1 MRDTPKWQRPIE
13 IPPEA
18 MAADPA
24 EHPPH
29 QPARD
34 IPLDKAQTVEDDTSL
49 ELPPSPPQ
57 SNVRS
62 RGWLVPLLGTLVVL
76 AIGAELYRLISWS
89 ISTHPLL
96 GGAFSLLTLL
106 LMLVVGIEI
115 RRGLSG
121 SRQLRQVQGLQQQAE
136 ALLQQ
141 TSHGDST
148 ALLHQL
154 EQRYHHTA
162 LKNELQGAIT
172 QLDSSYNDREIIQYL
187 SRHALNQADRTAQRC
202 VQRYSVESGVMVAL
216 SPWASF
222 DMLLVAWRNLRMIRE
237 IATVYGIAPGLLTQ
251 GKLLKQVLQNLAFAG
266 ASEVAMDAGSALLG
280 SSLTSSLSA
289 RAGQGIGAG
298 LFTARTGLMT
308 IKLCRPLPE
317 PDRPKNMLQQIAKG
331 IVHRLTSGKPET
343 GTGRK

>member
-13 IPPEA
+13 LPPEA

-34 IPLDKAQTVEDDTSL
+34 IPLDKTQTVEDDTSL

-76 AIGAELYRLISWS
+76 AISAELYRLISWS
-89 ISTHPLL
+89 ISIHPLL

-216 SPWASF
+216 SPLGQFRYA
-222 DMLLVAWRNLRMIRE
+222 AGR
-237 IATVYGIAPGLLTQ
+237 
-251 GKLLKQVLQNLAFAG
+251 LAQPAHD
-266 ASEVAMDAGSALLG
+266 S
-280 SSLTSSLSA
+280 
-289 RAGQGIGAG
+289 
-298 LFTARTGLMT
+298 
-308 IKLCRPLPE
+308 
-317 PDRPKNMLQQIAKG
+317 
-331 IVHRLTSGKPET
+331 
-343 GTGRK
+343 